1 MPKRPAVHSLP
12 PKVKA
17 WLDRAL
23 AENGFADYRLLEE
36 ELRKR
41 GHVISKSSIQR
52 YGKAFEERL
61 SSLKLATEQAKAIV
75 DAAPDEEGATNE
87 AMMRLVQEKL
97 FAALMAVDGNKVDLA
112 KFARAIADLG
122 RATVTQKRFVAEAR
136 EQARKELQEKMNAK
150 IHALGSAKDLKALSD
165 EELEQRIAALA
176 GEV

>member
-23 AENGFADYRLLEE
+23 ADKGFQGYRVLEE
-36 ELRKR
+36 ELRAR
-41 GHVISKSSIQR
+41 GYAISKSAIQR
-52 YGKAFEERL
+52 YGKDFEERL

-97 FAALMAVDGNKVDLA
+97 FAALMAVDGNKLDLA

-122 RATVTQKRFVAEAR
+122 RATVMQKRFVAEAR
-136 EQARKELQEKMNAK
+136 EQARKELAAEMASRLEDEVRSQGMTDEQARFWREKV
-150 IHALGSAKDLKALSD
+150 LGV
-165 EELEQRIAALA
+165 R
-176 GEV
+176 

>member
-23 AENGFADYRLLEE
+23 ADKGFQGYRALEE
-36 ELRKR
+36 ELRAR
-41 GHVISKSSIQR
+41 GYAISKSAIQR
-52 YGKAFEERL
+52 YGKDFEDRL

-97 FAALMAVDGNKVDLA
+97 FAALMAVDGNKIDLA

-122 RATVTQKRFVAEAR
+122 RATVTQKRFVVEAR
-136 EQARKELQEKMNAK
+136 EQARKDAAQAVDVVAK
-150 IHALGSAKDLKALSD
+150 KHGISD
-165 EELEQRIAALA
+165 EARAAMRAELGITT
-176 GEV
+176 

>member
-23 AENGFADYRLLEE
+23 ADKGFQGYRALEE
-36 ELRKR
+36 ELRAR
-41 GHVISKSSIQR
+41 GYAISKSAIQR
-52 YGKAFEERL
+52 YGKDFEERL

-97 FAALMAVDGNKVDLA
+97 FAALMAVDGNKLDLA

-122 RATVTQKRFVAEAR
+122 RATVMQKRFVAEAR
-136 EQARKELQEKMNAK
+136 EQARKELAAEMASR
-150 IHALGSAKDLKALSD
+150 LD
-165 EELEQRIAALA
+165 EEVRAQGMTDEQARFWREKVL
-176 GEV
+176 GVR